1 MTRLGDEKTESFV
14 APFLLVKRTG
24 YVGGYIIALLGVLIL
39 NYSLLRSLPGNLS
52 TVIGADVMTRIP
64 LTNPENHVGVSVL
77 SFLAYLQRVLKG
89 DWGVSF
95 FYHQPVIKV
104 IFRFLP
110 WSLILG
116 ALSMATASLLGIILG
131 AEAAGRKGG
140 LFDRIASGGAVVFLS
155 IPGYLLAILLL
166 VIFSVVFHVFP
177 LSGGIQPFQDSG
189 GLSFLIDYLRHL
201 FLPWVT
207 LTLVMFPEYYLLMRS
222 GMMLSLKQPFILT
235 ARSKGLRERVIRYRH
250 AARDALIPILTR
262 LGLQMGSLITGIIF
276 VEVVFSY
283 PGVGALAY
291 ESLKQRDVLLMD
303 GILLIGA
310 IWVVLMNLAS
320 DILLRYLDPRTRQ
333 ETAR

>member
-1 MTRLGDEKTESFV
+1 MTRLGDEKTERFV

-24 YVGGYIIALLGVLIL
+24 YVGGYIIALLGILIL
-39 NYSLLRSLPGNLS
+39 NYSLLRALPGNLS

-64 LTNPENHVGVSVL
+64 LTHPENHVGVSVL
-77 SFLAYLQRVLKG
+77 SFLAYLQHVLKG

-104 IFRFLP
+104 IFQFLP

-131 AEAAGRKGG
+131 AEAADRKSG

-189 GLSFLIDYLRHL
+189 GLSSLMDYLRHL

-207 LTLVMFPEYYLLMRS
+207 LTLMMFPEYYLLMRS
-222 GMMLSLKQPFILT
+222 GMMLSLKQPYILT
-235 ARSKGLRERVIRYRH
+235 ARSKGLRERAIRYRH

-262 LGLQMGSLITGIIF
+262 LGLQMGSLITGIVF

-333 ETAR
+333 ETTR

>member
-1 MTRLGDEKTESFV
+1 MTQLGDEKTERFV

-39 NYSLLRSLPGNLS
+39 NYSLLRALPGNLS

-64 LTNPENHVGVSVL
+64 SAPPENHAGGSAL
-77 SFLAYLQRVLKG
+77 SFLAYLLRVLKG
-89 DWGVSF
+89 DWGSSF

-104 IFRFLP
+104 IFQFLP
-110 WSLILG
+110 WSFLLG

-131 AEAAGRKGG
+131 TEAADRKNG
-140 LFDRIASGGAVVFLS
+140 LFDKVASGAAVVFLS

-166 VIFSVVFHVFP
+166 VIFSVTFHVFP
-177 LSGGIQPFQDSG
+177 LSGGIQPFKESG
-189 GLSFLIDYLRHL
+189 GLSFLIDYFRHL
-201 FLPWVT
+201 FLPWAT
-207 LTLVMFPEYYLLMRS
+207 LTLMMFPEYYLLMRS
-222 GMMLSLKQPFILT
+222 GMMFSLKQPFILT
-235 ARSKGLRERVIRYRH
+235 ARGKGLRERIIRYRH

-262 LGLQMGSLITGIIF
+262 LGLQMGSLITGIVF

-291 ESLKQRDVLLMD
+291 ESLKQRDILLMD

-310 IWVVLMNLAS
+310 IWVILMNLAS

-333 ETAR
+333 ETTR